1 MAFPSKEKGRGVF
14 AALKASGWES
24 VRLVLSQYWVRLIGL
39 NLLYLLCCLPV
50 ITIPAATCGLH
61 RVILNMVRE
70 TRYEGVFH
78 GFFAEFRT
86 HFLKRTVFGLLLLLA
101 PASIACYP
109 IIFGM
114 EGSAVV
120 ITTTISV
127 LLYFCI
133 TKYFY
138 PLLVLLDVDIWANF
152 KNACIMAVVEWRTTL
167 QLLITAGLLD
177 LMLLLFTYQALPFYI
192 IICAR
197 STAFWAVPLS
207 ISPLKNILAVRKPA
221 KNDISIT
228 PICGESRE
236 TPPDV
241 FPEAFFT
248 WFTVREYAE
257 IQPVL

>member
-177 LMLLLFTYQALPFYI
+177 MMLLLFTYQALPFYI
-192 IICAR
+192 IILCAFNCLLGC
-197 STAFWAVPLS
+197 SFV
-207 ISPLKNILAVRKPA
+207 N
-221 KNDISIT
+221 
-228 PICGESRE
+228 
-236 TPPDV
+236 
-241 FPEAFFT
+241 
-248 WFTVREYAE
+248 
-257 IQPVL
+257 QPFEKYFGSKKASKK

>member
-1 MAFPSKEKGRGVF
+1 
-14 AALKASGWES
+14 
-24 VRLVLSQYWVRLIGL
+24 
-39 NLLYLLCCLPV
+39 
-50 ITIPAATCGLH
+50 
-61 RVILNMVRE
+61 MVRE

-192 IICAR
+192 IILCAFNCLLGC
-197 STAFWAVPLS
+197 SFVNQPFE
-207 ISPLKNILAVRKPA
+207 NILAVRKPA

>member
-1 MAFPSKEKGRGVF
+1 MAFPSKEKGRDVF

-109 IIFGM
+109 IIF
-114 EGSAVV
+114 
-120 ITTTISV
+120 
-127 LLYFCI
+127 
-133 TKYFY
+133 
-138 PLLVLLDVDIWANF
+138 D
-152 KNACIMAVVEWRTTL
+152 
-167 QLLITAGLLD
+167 
-177 LMLLLFTYQALPFYI
+177 
-192 IICAR
+192 
-197 STAFWAVPLS
+197 
-207 ISPLKNILAVRKPA
+207 
-221 KNDISIT
+221 
-228 PICGESRE
+228 RE
-236 TPPDV
+236 
-241 FPEAFFT
+241 
-248 WFTVREYAE
+248 
-257 IQPVL
+257 